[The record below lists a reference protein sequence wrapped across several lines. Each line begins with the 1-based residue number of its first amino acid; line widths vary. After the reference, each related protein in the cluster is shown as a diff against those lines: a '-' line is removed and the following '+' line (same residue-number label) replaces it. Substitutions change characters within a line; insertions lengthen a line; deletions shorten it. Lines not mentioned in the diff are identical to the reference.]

1 MISTN
6 NGHSVATLYG
16 QTGSDLLPIPQHFDA
31 SKADKVWPVDYLRLE
46 RDGEDWY
53 RQHDI
58 EPAVTDKVRTALL
71 IIDAQITF
79 CVPGYELFVGG
90 RSGRGAVDDN
100 VRLCEFI
107 YRNMRHITRIF
118 PTMDTHTQFQ
128 IFHPLFLVNDAGEH
142 PQPYTVVTH
151 DDIANGVW
159 KVNPRATYSLGGNY
173 LGLQRHL
180 DYYTQ
185 QLEKSGKYA
194 LIIWPPHAMLGGIG
208 HALAPIVHEAVEFFN
223 VVRASQT
230 GFEIKGG
237 HPLTENYSVL
247 SPEVTTTNGGA
258 PLPNAQKN
266 YRFIEK
272 LIDPDNGFDVI
283 GIAGQALSHC
293 VAWTIDD
300 LLTSILA
307 KDPAAARKVHIIRD
321 CSSPVVTP
329 YRDFTS
335 DAEAAL
341 MRFTD
346 AGMRIVRSTDPITSW
361 PGYQEAVRTT
371 A

>member
-1 MISTN
+1 MFTLN
-6 NGHSVATLYG
+6 NTRQSNAGTSNRG
-16 QTGSDLLPIPQHFDA
+16 QGLLPVPGHFDPA
-31 SKADKVWPVDYLRLE
+31 KADKVWPVDYLQIE
-46 RDGEDWY
+46 RDGEAWY
-53 RQHDI
+53 KLYDI
-58 EPAVTDKVRTALL
+58 EPAVTDKVKTALL
-71 IIDAQITF
+71 VIDAQITF
-79 CVPGYELFVGG
+79 CIPGYELFVGG

-100 VRLCEFI
+100 IRLCEFI
-107 YRNMRHITRIF
+107 YRNMRHITRVF

-128 IFHPLFLVNDAGEH
+128 IFHPLFFVNDAGEH
-142 PQPYTVVTH
+142 PQPYTVITH
-151 DDIANGVW
+151 EDVANGTW
-159 KVNPRATYSLGGNY
+159 KVNPRATNSLGGNY

-180 DYYTQ
+180 DYYTNE
-185 QLEKSGKYA
+185 LEKSGKYA
-194 LIIWPPHAMLGGIG
+194 LIVWPPHAMLGGIG
-208 HALAPIVHEAVEFFN
+208 HALAPVVHEAVEFFN

-247 SPEVTTTNGGA
+247 LPEVTTTSGGA

-266 YRFIEK
+266 YKFIEK
-272 LIDPDNGFDVI
+272 LIDPDAGFDVI

-300 LLTSILA
+300 LLKDILA

-329 YRDFTS
+329 YQDFTP

-341 MRFTD
+341 DRFAA
-346 AGMRIVRSTDPITSW
+346 AGMHIVRSTDPITSW
-361 PGYQEAVRTT
+361 PGYQEALSVTR
-371 A
+371 